1 MAKKEMNHNNKA
13 NESLSKY
20 KLLSAYGGPGSIMHT
35 QYGSIIISC
44 IDEWGFVKKVNEI
57 HKEASESK
65 AATQSAED
73 YVKKQAKLS
82 NNGNIDI
89 SNDTR
94 LLEALMDRK
103 GLSGLKYLA
112 NVPTINLKTQSN
124 KIDGKTELAIPSS
137 YMPKV
142 FKKNNQYKSYNE
154 WYDLWK
160 KDRDGEDDFC
170 NEFHPPKYVVDKK
183 DKWYKNLTQDNIV
196 LICEHGH
203 ISDFPWS
210 KFLRWR
216 IDSPKEIYNEEAID
230 VFSEDQEPCC
240 DKPDIRIKSN
250 AGNASGF
257 DGKYIKCNS
266 CDRGKSL
273 GGIMGV
279 KIKCPGH
286 KPWEAKTG
294 PENYY
299 SGNPGSRIPNPSYEK
314 CTLTKKNKKNQIVPK
329 PMTVALTTGNNIY
342 YSNTMQSIYL
352 HDELF
357 ENDIKIK
364 IKELEA
370 ILDEENAK
378 TRKERNR
385 KLIDEIENEL
395 EELDNKDENS
405 KEENNEDLS
414 IAEKEVK
421 YRFEEFT
428 AFHRE
433 VELINKNEKD
443 LKVADVTENLED
455 NLTKYFTKIL
465 RVDQMKIT
473 TAQLDFSR
481 VVPADSDAENS
492 NPKNIF
498 RGKPS
503 EVITY
508 PVVECFGEGIFFSFN
523 EEEIESFFNSNPDR
537 KDFILNKLVELDNTK
552 NQFSENA
559 INKGN
564 AMNWP
569 LYLVHSFSHLIMRE
583 LEFRAGY
590 PTASLSERLYVS
602 NEENYKMYGCLIY
615 TAEGSEGSMGG
626 LIAQTRKLNLNQ
638 LLNNAI
644 NRATI
649 CNSDP
654 LCWSAE
660 GQGLFDLN
668 FSSCFSCSLVS
679 ETSCEHSN
687 LYLDRQILVD
697 NENGFFKDVI
707 NKE

>member
-1 MAKKEMNHNNKA
+1 MNHNNKA

-44 IDEWGFVKKVNEI
+44 IDEWGFIKKVNQI
-57 HKEASESK
+57 HKASESK
-65 AATQSAED
+65 AASQSAED

-154 WYDLWK
+154 WYDIWK
-160 KDRDGEDDFC
+160 EDMGDEDIYC
-170 NEFHPPKYVVDKK
+170 NNFHPPKYVVDKK
-183 DKWYKNLTQDNIV
+183 DKWYKNLAQDNIV

-216 IDSPKEIYNEEAID
+216 VDSPKEIFNENAID
-230 VFSEDQEPCC
+230 LFEKESCC
-240 DKPDIRIKSN
+240 GKPDINIKSN
-250 AGNASGF
+250 TGNASGF
-257 DGKYIKCNS
+257 DGKWIKCKN
-266 CDRGKSL
+266 CGRGKSL
-273 GGIMGV
+273 KGIMGV
-279 KIKCPGH
+279 KIKCLGH
-286 KPWEAKTG
+286 KPWEAQTG
-294 PENYY
+294 REEFY
-299 SGNPGSRIPNPSYEK
+299 SGDSVARNSNPPYEK
-314 CTLTKKNKKNQIVPK
+314 CTLTKKNQKNQIVSK

-342 YSNTMQSIYL
+342 YANTMQSIYL
-352 HDELF
+352 HNELF
-357 ENDIKIK
+357 ESDITLK
-364 IKELEA
+364 
-370 ILDEENAK
+370 
-378 TRKERNR
+378 R
-385 KLIDEIENEL
+385 NEL
-395 EELDNKDENS
+395 ENILENEFAKGRKRNKNLINQIEQELEDLEKNLESVNEDNKDIS
-405 KEENNEDLS
+405 DS
-414 IAEKEVK
+414 EKDVK
-421 YRFEEFT
+421 YRFEEFK
-428 AFHRE
+428 AFHKDLD
-433 VELINKNEKD
+433 LINKNEKD
-443 LKVADVTENLED
+443 LKVSDVSNNLNKD
-455 NLTKYFTKIL
+455 LNKYFNKIL
-465 RVDQMKIT
+465 RVDQMKVT
-473 TAQLDFSR
+473 TVQLDFSR
-481 VVPADSDAENS
+481 VIPADSDAENS
-492 NPKNIF
+492 NPKSIF
-498 RGKPS
+498 KCRPE

-508 PVVECFGEGIFFSFN
+508 PVVESFGEGIFFSFN
-523 EEEIESFFNSNPDR
+523 EEEIESFFNNNLKR
-537 KDFILNKLVELDNTK
+537 KDFILKKLSELDNTK
-552 NQFSENA
+552 NQFSQKA
-559 INKGN
+559 IDKGN

-602 NEENYKMYGCLIY
+602 NEEHYKMYGCLIY

-638 LLNNAI
+638 LLNNAV

-654 LCWSAE
+654 LCWTSE

-668 FSSCFSCSLVS
+668 FASCFSCSLVS

-687 LYLDRQILVD
+687 LYLDRRILVD
-697 NENGFFKDVI
+697 SEHGFFKDII
-707 NKE
+707 N

>member
-1 MAKKEMNHNNKA
+1 MARKEMKLNQKA

-44 IDEWGFVKKVNEI
+44 IDEWGFIKKVNQI
-57 HKEASESK
+57 HKDATESK
-65 AATQSAED
+65 AGSQSEED

-82 NNGNIDI
+82 NNGSIEI

-103 GLSGLKYLA
+103 GLLELKYLA
-112 NVPTINLKTQSN
+112 NVPNINLKSQSN
-124 KIDGKTELAIPSS
+124 KIDGEIDLAIPST

-142 FKKNNQYKSYNE
+142 FKKKNQYKSYNE
-154 WYDLWK
+154 WYDIWK
-160 KDRDGEDDFC
+160 KDMGDEDNYCD
-170 NEFHPPKYVVDKK
+170 NFHPPKYVVDKK
-183 DKWYKNLTQDNIV
+183 DKWYKNLAQDNIV

-216 IDSPKEIYNEEAID
+216 VDFPKEIFNEDAID
-230 VFSEDQEPCC
+230 IFRKESCC
-240 DKPDIRIKSN
+240 GKPDISIKSN
-250 AGNASGF
+250 TGNASGF
-257 DGKYIKCNS
+257 DGKWIKCSS
-266 CDRGKSL
+266 CGRGKSL

-286 KPWEAKTG
+286 KPWEANTG
-294 PENYY
+294 LKEFY
-299 SGNPGSRIPNPSYEK
+299 SGSPKARTSNTLYET
-314 CTLTKKNKKNQIVPK
+314 CGLTKKNKDNKDVAK

-342 YSNTMQSIYL
+342 YSNTIQSIYL

-357 ENDIKIK
+357 EDDIT
-364 IKELEA
+364 L
-370 ILDEENAK
+370 
-378 TRKERNR
+378 RK
-385 KLIDEIENEL
+385 NEL
-395 EELDNKDENS
+395 ETILEKEFAKGRKRKKDLIDQIEQEL
-405 KEENNEDLS
+405 EDLEKNS
-414 IAEKEVK
+414 GDDEKDNNKLSNTEKEVK

-428 AFHRE
+428 AFQKE

-443 LKVADVTENLED
+443 LKVSDVSNNLNE
-455 NLTKYFTKIL
+455 NLTKYFNKIL
-465 RVDQMKIT
+465 RVNQMKIT

-481 VVPADSDAENS
+481 VIPADSDAENS
-492 NPKNIF
+492 NPKKIF
-498 RGKPS
+498 SCKPE

-508 PVVECFGEGIFFSFN
+508 PVVESFGEGIFFSFN
-523 EEEIESFFNSNPDR
+523 EEEIESFFNDNPAR
-537 KDFILNKLVELDNTK
+537 KDFIVNKLAELDNTK
-552 NQFSENA
+552 NQFSQNA

-602 NEENYKMYGCLIY
+602 SEANYKMYGCLIY

-626 LIAQTRKLNLNQ
+626 LIAQTREKNLNQ

-654 LCWSAE
+654 LCWTSE

-668 FSSCFSCSLVS
+668 LASCFSCSLVS

-697 NENGFFKDVI
+697 SENGFFKEII
-707 NKE
+707 N